1 MINFIRVISF
11 GDNNSNIGK
20 LRIMQNVK
28 IYFLDFDLR
37 KQDYKSV
44 SNLGKTLNLRNS
56 VFFHWCVIVFVVFQ
70 MFFIDHNKRLTTFL
84 DPRLPTDVPP
94 INTDFLHTSL
104 FRTRGARVVED
115 SPRNHSSVSTWIK
128 NNV

>member
-1 MINFIRVISF
+1 
-11 GDNNSNIGK
+11 
-20 LRIMQNVK
+20 
-28 IYFLDFDLR
+28 
-37 KQDYKSV
+37 
-44 SNLGKTLNLRNS
+44 
-56 VFFHWCVIVFVVFQ
+56 

-115 SPRNHSSVSTWIK
+115 SPRNPSSVSTLIK